1 MAIQGNSLARKAV
14 TSLRPSDVGETQ
26 VETTSAVRMDAKFLR
41 GFKWTSAA
49 LKSNQD
55 LDSGGVESKDTIKED
70 VPVAL
75 RTRSRDQTQH
85 PTEAMKSEDL
95 SERLRIEVELK
106 ELLKQLI
113 IQNKN
118 QQDLQHEILQ
128 MKSTLKDVLE
138 MQITSIQDIQR
149 NIVALKNDY
158 QEKFSDI
165 SIPSSI
171 SDPKTM
177 VNRFTPVTTEIDVIH
192 DTSSCINFELQ
203 TTSQTDVI
211 DDVNIASN
219 ASSRH
224 CAYMARSEK
233 RLIDIAIDAMDAI
246 EDENISDKDSEVNIG
261 VYIKANGKDTGRGI
275 HKMLPTGPLNDSAV
289 SYAKAFMAT
298 PKKKNPKDTSNSY
311 ENSEIY
317 GSPSASDDGQEIE
330 SSDESLTGSE
340 EISGL
345 SSAEDT
351 EEDLSSSQPIDPMKK
366 MHPNAK
372 EFQRRSQQK
381 GRYTVPTKSEKV
393 RHKAQERI
401 EAALNQVPD
410 AVHFNPE
417 GQRTTKTLYV
427 GNLDYNSDS
436 TPLHKALRQYF
447 RKRIKVDEVIVPE
460 NNGKSRGYAFVT
472 LSWAKTANV
481 NPSDICDMYSGMIDV
496 NSRYIYLRELRND
509 NLQTGYLGRRGTA
522 SIARM

>member
-1 MAIQGNSLARKAV
+1 MAIQGNLLARKAV

-41 GFKWTSAA
+41 GFMWTSAT

-85 PTEAMKSEDL
+85 PTEAMKSEDF

-192 DTSSCINFELQ
+192 DTSRCINFELQ
-203 TTSQTDVI
+203 TTSRSDVT
-211 DDVNIASN
+211 DDVNIANN

-246 EDENISDKDSEVNIG
+246 KDENISDKDSEVNIG

-351 EEDLSSSQPIDPMKK
+351 EEDLSSSQSIDPMKK

-481 NPSDICDMYSGMIDV
+481 NPSDICKAYSGMIYV
-496 NSRYIYLRELRND
+496 NSRYTYLHKLRND
-509 NLQTGYLGRRGTA
+509 NLQTGYLGRSGTA
-522 SIARM
+522 SIAKM